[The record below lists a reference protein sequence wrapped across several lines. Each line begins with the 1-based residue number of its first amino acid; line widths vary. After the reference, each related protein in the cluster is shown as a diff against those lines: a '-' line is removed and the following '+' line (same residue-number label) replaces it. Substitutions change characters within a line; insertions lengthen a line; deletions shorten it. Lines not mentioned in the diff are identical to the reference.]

1 MQQLNVFADDD
12 VDAAA
17 EAVSEVR
24 SSTFFCRY
32 ILFYIILP
40 LLSLYQN

>member
-17 EAVSEVR
+17 EAVGDVC
-24 SSTFFCRY
+24 SSLIVIYVPFDNQLVF
-32 ILFYIILP
+32 
-40 LLSLYQN
+40 